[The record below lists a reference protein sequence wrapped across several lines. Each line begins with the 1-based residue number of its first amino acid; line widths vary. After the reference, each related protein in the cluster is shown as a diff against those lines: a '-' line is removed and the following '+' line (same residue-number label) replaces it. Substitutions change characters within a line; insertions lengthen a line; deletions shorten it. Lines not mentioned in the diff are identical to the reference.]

1 MSESSMAAD
10 VEGSS
15 YRTWPDRMGLVGGKK
30 ETDAGRRPSLSGLL
44 MAKSPKNLE
53 ALDVLRRPNLAT
65 ALSSLSISYSPKTR
79 GLHDSEVKERALQP
93 PTGSQMAKVPM
104 EDTGTKSCDDLDLKP
119 SGSYILRSDDSICYD
134 WNPPC
139 GSKQRDEVV
148 PAEIHPSEKEKTAVE
163 PDSNLLVEDKESG
176 LLSKE
181 ELLQDDENQGEVFGQ
196 QRFLPTHRKAFS
208 LPRTLEVKKI

>member
-1 MSESSMAAD
+1 M
-10 VEGSS
+10 
-15 YRTWPDRMGLVGGKK
+15 
-30 ETDAGRRPSLSGLL
+30 
-44 MAKSPKNLE
+44 
-53 ALDVLRRPNLAT
+53 
-65 ALSSLSISYSPKTR
+65 
-79 GLHDSEVKERALQP
+79 
-93 PTGSQMAKVPM
+93 
-104 EDTGTKSCDDLDLKP
+104 
-119 SGSYILRSDDSICYD
+119 RSDDSICYD

-163 PDSNLLVEDKESG
+163 PDSNLLVEDKQSG